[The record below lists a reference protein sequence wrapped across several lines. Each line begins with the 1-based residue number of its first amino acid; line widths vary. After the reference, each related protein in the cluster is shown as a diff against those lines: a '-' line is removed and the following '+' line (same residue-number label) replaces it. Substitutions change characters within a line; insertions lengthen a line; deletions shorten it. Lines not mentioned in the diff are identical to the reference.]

1 MLKYTNQMRR
11 LILPEYGR
19 NIQNMVDHCV
29 GIEDRDERTRCA
41 HSIVSAM
48 LTLFPVTGDAE
59 EYKRKLWDH
68 LLIMSEFKL
77 DVDFPYEH
85 VDPTVFDT
93 VPEAVPQE
101 RPGTMP
107 YRHYGAHIPRLIETA
122 ITIEEGEE
130 RDALVYMIAN
140 QMKKAL
146 MITGADAV
154 DDERILADL
163 RVMSHGV
170 INLSTD
176 DIELQDYKNIAPA
189 TTGKKKKKR

>member
-1 MLKYTNQMRR
+1 MLKYNNQMRR

-29 GIEDRDERTRCA
+29 TIVDRDERTRCA
-41 HSIVSAM
+41 HTIVGAM

-68 LLIMSEFKL
+68 LLIMSDFKL

-85 VDPTVFDT
+85 VDPKVFET
-93 VPEAVPQE
+93 VPEPVPQE
-101 RPGTMP
+101 RPGSMR

-122 ITIEEGEE
+122 ITLEEGEE

-146 MITGADAV
+146 LTAGTESV
-154 DDERILADL
+154 DDERILSDL

-170 INLSTD
+170 FKLNPEE
-176 DIELQDYKNIAPA
+176 IELQDYKNIVPVQ
-189 TTGKKKKKR
+189 TGKKKKKR